1 MPVLELT
8 DEQAIALLEQL
19 PEEQRERVITRFSQQ
34 ARPRR
39 RRQFGAAK
47 ADILYIAEDFD
58 APLDEFKEY
67 M

>member
-8 DEQAIALLEQL
+8 DEQVIALIEQL
-19 PEEQRERVITRFSQQ
+19 PAEQRQRVITRFSQQ
-34 ARPRR
+34 APQRR

-47 ADILYIAEDFD
+47 ADIVYIAEDFD

>member
-19 PEEQRERVITRFSQQ
+19 TEEQRQRVLARLSQP

-39 RRQFGAAK
+39 RRQFGIAK
-47 ADILYIAEDFD
+47 DDILHIAEDFD
-58 APLDEFKEY
+58 APLEDFREY